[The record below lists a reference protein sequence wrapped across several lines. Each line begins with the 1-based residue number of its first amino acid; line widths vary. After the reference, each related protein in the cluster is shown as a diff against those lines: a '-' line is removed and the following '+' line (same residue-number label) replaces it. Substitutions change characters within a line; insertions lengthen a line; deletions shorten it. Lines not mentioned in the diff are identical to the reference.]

1 MKIFAIIVVIFLL
14 AQVVDAREDTGLLGP
29 DGFLFPMKI
38 WVEKFKLNFV
48 FDQNEKMEKMLDLA
62 DERLK
67 EAESLRNNSEAFDRA
82 RDEYKSQLEDLQK
95 LIEKNETNKTEKMR
109 IDIIRKMEDHR
120 NRTKDFRG
128 LGNGDIIHENIIQ
141 ATSTSGNSVIKVN
154 VVNGNA
160 TVFTEGNDA
169 IVTRDGGNVTVIS
182 VTNNSRQQ
190 VIIRSSSSDSSSGSS
205 SSSSSS
211 SSNSVEVYSSSSVS
225 NGD

>member
-29 DGFLFPMKI
+29 DSFLFPLKI

-48 FDQNEKMEKMLDLA
+48 FDQNEKLERMLDLA

-82 RDEYKSQLEDLQK
+82 RDEYKTQLEDLQK
-95 LIEKNETNKTEKMR
+95 LIEKKETNKTEKMR
-109 IDIIRKMEDHR
+109 IEIIRKMEDHR
-120 NRTKDFRG
+120 NRTKDFNG
-128 LGNGDIIHENIIQ
+128 LGNVDIINENIIQ
-141 ATSTSGNSVIKVN
+141 ATSTSGNSVIKVS

-182 VTNNSRQQ
+182 ATNNSRQQ
-190 VIIRSSSSDSSSGSS
+190 VIIRSSSSDSSNGSS

-211 SSNSVEVYSSSSVS
+211 MSNSVEVYSSSSVS